1 MKRTTRFIKGV
12 TLIELLIVVVIVG
25 ILAAISIPSYRGYAI
40 DTSRKAAAGDLQE
53 LSLFLERAFSAQ
65 GRYDD
70 VANAGNLVTAF
81 PFTTSP
87 QGDANPKYNI
97 SLQALNA
104 TSYTLRGVPTG
115 GQSEDTQCGE
125 LRIDEAGTQCI
136 LAGATCS
143 DSATQ
148 ADREAVA
155 DCW

>member
-1 MKRTTRFIKGV
+1 MNPTIRVSSGV
-12 TLIELLIVVVIVG
+12 SLIELMIVLVIVG
-25 ILAAISIPSYRGYAI
+25 ILAAVAMPSYRAYAI
-40 DTSRKAAAGDLQE
+40 DTGRKAVAGDLQE

-70 VANAGNLVTAF
+70 VGNPGNLVNVF

-87 QGDANPKYNI
+87 QGDSNVKYNI

-104 TSYTLRGVPTG
+104 TTFTLRGVPAG
-115 GQSEDTQCGE
+115 GQVEDTQCGE

-136 LAGATCS
+136 LAGVTCS
-143 DSATQ
+143 NSAVQ

-155 DCW
+155 ECW